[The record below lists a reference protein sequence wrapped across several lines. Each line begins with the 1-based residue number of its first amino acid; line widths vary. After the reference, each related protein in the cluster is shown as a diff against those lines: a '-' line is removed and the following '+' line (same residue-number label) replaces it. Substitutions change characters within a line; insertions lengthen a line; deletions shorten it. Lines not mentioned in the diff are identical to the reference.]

1 MEKLKTIYLQ
11 FRRRRILF
19 FIAFMGST
27 LAGLILVDLLQ
38 EMIDTAITADIG
50 RFRGFGIKFLWI
62 LGGYLAAVI
71 ADQYLLRSL
80 IYYGETALKRHTF
93 VSFLKNFHSGSGQE
107 LGERVSAINNDISVI
122 SFWLS
127 KGKISIVGQSVIL
140 LIYLVMMAGYN
151 LVITGITVVIILG
164 VFWLSQKFEE
174 KEAYFTGKQQAL
186 YGKINAYLYNWLQ
199 NFPVICQMHNECYF
213 SDGSKGCMNWEKRRS
228 CIN

>member
-1 MEKLKTIYLQ
+1 M
-11 FRRRRILF
+11 
-19 FIAFMGST
+19 
-27 LAGLILVDLLQ
+27 VDLLQ

-93 VSFLKNFHSGSGQE
+93 VSFLKKLFHSGSGQE

-127 KGKISIVGQSVIL
+127 KGKISIMGQSVIL

-174 KEAYFTGKQQAL
+174 ERRH
-186 YGKINAYLYNWLQ
+186 ILQ
-199 NFPVICQMHNECYF
+199 E
-213 SDGSKGCMNWEKRRS
+213 SSKHFMEK
-228 CIN
+228 

>member
-1 MEKLKTIYLQ
+1 M
-11 FRRRRILF
+11 
-19 FIAFMGST
+19 
-27 LAGLILVDLLQ
+27 
-38 EMIDTAITADIG
+38 
-50 RFRGFGIKFLWI
+50 
-62 LGGYLAAVI
+62 
-71 ADQYLLRSL
+71 
-80 IYYGETALKRHTF
+80 
-93 VSFLKNFHSGSGQE
+93 
-107 LGERVSAINNDISVI
+107 
-122 SFWLS
+122 
-127 KGKISIVGQSVIL
+127 GQSVIL